1 MTRLNIKTI
10 VQLIIIGIIAGI
22 TGIVLTWF
30 LHIIQQY
37 AFGTGSYS
45 DSSFREIVEYA
56 SPVRRLTVL
65 MTCGAIVGIGWVY
78 IHRYCPKLV
87 SIKTAVDD
95 PKQHMPF
102 ITTICHSLLQILT
115 IGLGSPLGREAAPRE
130 ISTAFAAKLI
140 QLFHTDEHTGRLLLS
155 CAAGAGLAAVYN
167 IPIAATIFTLE
178 TLIHDW
184 SFKSVSAAMLCCGM
198 AVYIMRLGLGDLVQY
213 PLPQVDFNGSLV
225 IWAAIAGPV
234 IAISVFLFKE
244 SLKPFPVFSRKS
256 PKMIIISVLAFTII
270 GALSMWHPEILGNG
284 KAGNQLSFTNAIDW
298 QYGLS
303 LFAAKWLA
311 VILATAA
318 GAYGGHITPSMML
331 GGMIGL
337 TFAAIWNG
345 IFLVIPVG
353 MAAFIGATVYLGLAQ
368 EMPITAAIFL
378 IEMSRFSPAY
388 LFPICICFATAMP
401 IFIYL
406 QEKAT

>member
-1 MTRLNIKTI
+1 GDVVTEAADTD
-10 VQLIIIGIIAGI
+10 IIGIIAGI
-22 TGIVLTWF
+22 TGIVLIWF

-37 AFGTGSYS
+37 AFGTGS
-45 DSSFREIVEYA
+45 
-56 SPVRRLTVL
+56 
-65 MTCGAIVGIGWVY
+65 
-78 IHRYCPKLV
+78 
-87 SIKTAVDD
+87 
-95 PKQHMPF
+95 
-102 ITTICHSLLQILT
+102 
-115 IGLGSPLGREAAPRE
+115 
-130 ISTAFAAKLI
+130 
-140 QLFHTDEHTGRLLLS
+140 
-155 CAAGAGLAAVYN
+155 
-167 IPIAATIFTLE
+167 
-178 TLIHDW
+178 
-184 SFKSVSAAMLCCGM
+184 
-198 AVYIMRLGLGDLVQY
+198 
-213 PLPQVDFNGSLV
+213 
-225 IWAAIAGPV
+225 
-234 IAISVFLFKE
+234 
-244 SLKPFPVFSRKS
+244 
-256 PKMIIISVLAFTII
+256 ISVLAFTII
-270 GALSMWHPEILGNG
+270 GTLSMWHPEILGNG

-368 EMPITAAIFL
+368 EMPIMAAIFL

-406 QEKAT
+406 QEKTA